1 MLVLTRKAG
10 QNIKIGDGI
19 RISIIDIRGKQVRIG
34 VDAPAELPIHREEV
48 YLRIKAEN
56 LEASGAKPDDLT
68 RALDLVLSTGGVD

>member
-68 RALDLVLSTGGVD
+68 RALDLVFSTGAVD

>member
-68 RALDLVLSTGGVD
+68 RALDLVFSTGAAD